1 MPSAI
6 LNTFSPLSWHFLGF
20 WYVWVFFL
28 LKSGHFEYCHEI
40 LHLLQIFCCSR
51 HLLILL
57 WQKKVG
63 THLYCH
69 VEVKVQVPPLASSV
83 IASAGR
89 GRRALLPLD
98 GVLKWAS
105 TGSTFSLDGCESPGS
120 PLCLLWHH
128 WAGVGG
134 KNFVVILLSKQM
146 GL

>member
-1 MPSAI
+1 MV
-6 LNTFSPLSWHFLGF
+6 TFSFDSKIFVIKILESIDYLFKFSLKSF
-20 WYVWVFFL
+20 CILCMTNDLQF
-28 LKSGHFEYCHEI
+28 KSGHFEYCHEI

-120 PLCLLWHH
+120 PLCLL
-128 WAGVGG
+128 
-134 KNFVVILLSKQM
+134 
-146 GL
+146 